1 MLYTNAKERC
11 AINSQTGFLKQ
22 YYEMLYPEKLKDN
35 EYIRM
40 LALRRDESGQ
50 VGTAKL
56 PV

>member
-11 AINSQTGFLKQ
+11 AINNQTGFLKQ

-40 LALRRDESGQ
+40 LALRRD
-50 VGTAKL
+50 
-56 PV
+56 